1 MPQILNP
8 TSAWPLLV
16 SCADRFAMYAQSCPV
31 RENVRRPIFKSTTQG
46 LLYPAVTSS
55 SRRNTARW
63 PAAAMVRACAA
74 VGSSP
79 ATATIP
85 AASARNVPRYAG
97 TNRANP
103 AREVLISIPASTA
116 ATTRR

>member
-46 LLYPAVTSS
+46 LL
-55 SRRNTARW
+55 
-63 PAAAMVRACAA
+63 
-74 VGSSP
+74 
-79 ATATIP
+79 
-85 AASARNVPRYAG
+85 
-97 TNRANP
+97 
-103 AREVLISIPASTA
+103 
-116 ATTRR
+116 